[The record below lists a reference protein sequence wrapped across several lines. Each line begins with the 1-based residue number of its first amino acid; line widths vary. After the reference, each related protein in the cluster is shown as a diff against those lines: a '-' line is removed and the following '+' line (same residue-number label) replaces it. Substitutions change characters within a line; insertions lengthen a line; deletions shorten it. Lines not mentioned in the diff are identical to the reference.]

1 MPAPEN
7 HLTIVCLATYFKG
20 GEFIRE
26 CKRLGCNVILITKEK
41 MLLEDWPRESLDDLI
56 AVPNDAGPPL
66 MIDLTAFISRKLK
79 VDRVVA
85 LEEFDVMTAA
95 LVREHFCLPGMSSST
110 AKTFRDK
117 FRMAEAAKAA
127 GIVLP
132 DFVPL
137 INFDEVRQFMERVPP
152 PWIVKP
158 RSDVSAIGIR
168 KVKDQ
173 EEVWSLIAEMNERE
187 NLRERASYY
196 LLAQFVAGEVFH
208 VDSLVGN
215 GRVLFAGANRYG
227 RPPLEVA
234 HGGGAYVSRTVA
246 HRSDDEK
253 KLFVINRQLVRAL
266 KHESGAA
273 HAEFIKSDAD
283 GRFYFLEIAARVG
296 GAYIAD
302 VLEAASGLNLWR
314 EWARMEVADGVRRQD
329 AGAGKRTALDRE
341 LSARVRAQRNEYAGI
356 VLSLSKQEEPD
367 TSSYDDPEIVYRVKK
382 RHHAGLIVRS
392 KKLERVEELLTQYAA
407 RFADDFVAVVPPLE
421 KAE

>member
-1 MPAPEN
+1 MPQSEAQP
-7 HLTIVCLATYFKG
+7 LTIVCLATYFKG
-20 GEFIRE
+20 GDFIRE
-26 CKRLGCNVILITKEK
+26 CKRLGCTVILITKEK

-66 MIDLTAFISRKLK
+66 MIDLTAFISRSRKLK

-95 LVREHFCLPGMSSST
+95 LIREHFCLPGMSSST

-117 FRMAEAAKAA
+117 YRMAEAAEAA

-137 INFDEVRQFMERVPP
+137 INPDEVREFMGRVPP

-168 KVKDQ
+168 KVNDP
-173 EEVWSLIAEMNERE
+173 EEVWSLISEMNQRE

-215 GRVLFAGANRYG
+215 GKVLFAGANRYG

-246 HRSDDEK
+246 HRSEDEK
-253 KLFVINRQLVRAL
+253 KLFAINRKLVRAL

-314 EWARMEVADGVRRQD
+314 EWARMEVEAGAG
-329 AGAGKRTALDRE
+329 AGAGKRTRVKAL
-341 LSARVRAQRNEYAGI
+341 RNEYAGI
-356 VLSLSKQEEPD
+356 VLSLSKQDEPD

-382 RHHAGLIVRS
+382 DHHAGLIVRS
-392 KKLERVEELLTQYAA
+392 KNMERVEELLTQYAT

-421 KAE
+421 KAD